1 MWFPIVYA
9 ALGVLAC
16 TFGMAAYLPVFY
28 IYVIFAVFAA
38 LFNDDVKVF
47 AVPLLMTYFAIGGDG
62 MLGTETATQD
72 VSAFFEPAGLVQIVV
87 CCAIIAVAFVWRLVR
102 SGALRR
108 SLSARG
114 VFTFGLLALAVG
126 FLFNGA
132 FSPKWQP
139 VDLAYGLLEAVG
151 IVIVYFIALGM
162 SDKSEGMLPYVCKV
176 GMILGLMI
184 SAEVLALALKLHFA
198 GELLILDDA
207 GALVDLNKANMV
219 LGWGVANMIAGVLV
233 TLIPATMY
241 VAYSAKKG
249 SWAYFAA
256 LVMYAA
262 VILLRARTSLVVGAV
277 VLIAGF
283 VVCCVGGPN
292 RVYNRYVT
300 LVVVG
305 SALVACGMVLL
316 SYGWE
321 NIPDLAARVFDFL
334 RFDESD
340 NGRFGRWADG
350 ISDFLSSPVFGVG
363 FADGGVPP
371 EHAVGNMY
379 SNMYHDLG
387 VEILGATGV
396 VGAIGFVIHLKDLIK
411 TAFSRFT
418 PGRLLL
424 VLVPAAVL
432 GLSLLDNFFYYT
444 NIQLIYGMFLAL
456 AETDLERRRRELLS
470 RTPVVVG
477 RKPRVVFTF
486 VEAGMGHIVP
496 EKAVCDVFEK
506 KYGGVVDV
514 VRSWPYEDTGDP
526 DLRAV
531 EDGFARNVRMQG
543 RSAFYG
549 TFCMSMNAVFGDV
562 LSRKYVVGMLNH
574 GYRADKKAVELLRAL
589 DADLMFTT
597 HWASAY
603 YIDKERGTRPYTV
616 MLCPDAYS
624 NGMFNVDVNDFIMTT
639 EEGRARAVRKRM
651 YAGGNVT
658 VLPYPIREEAYALR
672 GKKDEI
678 RERLGIAKD
687 AFVVVL
693 ADGGYGVARLVATV
707 RALADSDVP
716 LTVLAVCGTN
726 SEGEKELKT
735 LRTSDK
741 VDLRVYGYTDEML
754 SLVAASDLFVGKSG
768 ANSMA
773 EPAFFGIPAVITK
786 CITPIEAGIRD
797 YYVKTVGSALYV
809 PDPVRAA
816 DTVRDFAAHPEKLA
830 PYAARADALLPRYG
844 AEAVADFI
852 FEKLCTLCVKP
863 PRLNAPEEKQP
874 APQAK
879 PQPATQPAPQA
890 KPQPATQPAPQAK
903 PQPATQP
910 APQAKPQ
917 PATQPAPEAKPQPAT
932 QPAPQAKPQP
942 ATQPAPEAKPQ
953 PATQPA
959 PQAKP
964 QPATQPAP
972 EAKPQPATQPA
983 PQAKPEGEAG
993 KKEDKKE

>member
-1 MWFPIVYA
+1 
-9 ALGVLAC
+9 
-16 TFGMAAYLPVFY
+16 
-28 IYVIFAVFAA
+28 
-38 LFNDDVKVF
+38 
-47 AVPLLMTYFAIGGDG
+47 
-62 MLGTETATQD
+62 
-72 VSAFFEPAGLVQIVV
+72 
-87 CCAIIAVAFVWRLVR
+87 
-102 SGALRR
+102 
-108 SLSARG
+108 
-114 VFTFGLLALAVG
+114 
-126 FLFNGA
+126 
-132 FSPKWQP
+132 
-139 VDLAYGLLEAVG
+139 
-151 IVIVYFIALGM
+151 
-162 SDKSEGMLPYVCKV
+162 
-176 GMILGLMI
+176 
-184 SAEVLALALKLHFA
+184 
-198 GELLILDDA
+198 
-207 GALVDLNKANMV
+207 
-219 LGWGVANMIAGVLV
+219 
-233 TLIPATMY
+233 
-241 VAYSAKKG
+241 
-249 SWAYFAA
+249 
-256 LVMYAA
+256 
-262 VILLRARTSLVVGAV
+262 
-277 VLIAGF
+277 
-283 VVCCVGGPN
+283 
-292 RVYNRYVT
+292 
-300 LVVVG
+300 
-305 SALVACGMVLL
+305 
-316 SYGWE
+316 
-321 NIPDLAARVFDFL
+321 
-334 RFDESD
+334 
-340 NGRFGRWADG
+340 
-350 ISDFLSSPVFGVG
+350 
-363 FADGGVPP
+363 
-371 EHAVGNMY
+371 
-379 SNMYHDLG
+379 
-387 VEILGATGV
+387 
-396 VGAIGFVIHLKDLIK
+396 
-411 TAFSRFT
+411 
-418 PGRLLL
+418 
-424 VLVPAAVL
+424 
-432 GLSLLDNFFYYT
+432 
-444 NIQLIYGMFLAL
+444 
-456 AETDLERRRRELLS
+456 
-470 RTPVVVG
+470 
-477 RKPRVVFTF
+477 
-486 VEAGMGHIVP
+486 
-496 EKAVCDVFEK
+496 
-506 KYGGVVDV
+506 
-514 VRSWPYEDTGDP
+514 
-526 DLRAV
+526 
-531 EDGFARNVRMQG
+531 
-543 RSAFYG
+543 
-549 TFCMSMNAVFGDV
+549 MNAVFGDV

-863 PRLNAPEEKQP
+863 PRLNAPEEKPAPQAKPQPDTQPAPQAKPQPATQPAPQAKPQPATQPAPQAKPQPATQPASQAKPQPATQPVPEAKPQPATQP

-917 PATQPAPEAKPQPAT
+917 PATQPAPQV
-932 QPAPQAKPQP
+932 
-942 ATQPAPEAKPQ
+942 
-953 PATQPA
+953 
-959 PQAKP
+959 
-964 QPATQPAP
+964 
-972 EAKPQPATQPA
+972 
-983 PQAKPEGEAG
+983 KPEGEAG
-993 KKEDKKE
+993 KKEDKK